1 MGSYLLPGAAAT
13 VKGAGKEERQMERLL
28 SSSWVETVCQGYGV
42 WSSEGQR

>member
-28 SSSWVETVCQGYGV
+28 SGLLGGDSLPGV
-42 WSSEGQR
+42 WGVVL